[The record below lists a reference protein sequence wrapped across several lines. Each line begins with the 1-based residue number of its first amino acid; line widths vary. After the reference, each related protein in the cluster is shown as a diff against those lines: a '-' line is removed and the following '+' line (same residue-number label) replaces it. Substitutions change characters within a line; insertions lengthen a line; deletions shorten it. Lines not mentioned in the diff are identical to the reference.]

1 LLSEE
6 EKVDLKDAC
15 VEYGR
20 AWRLVYSD
28 RLLSPKGHVA
38 EKHVSKYVDMH
49 GNCGVFGEDGA
60 EVIHL
65 LGPACGVK
73 VRTMANPEKRLHA
86 KYRHIAR
93 RSFTPAIAREVRKRL
108 QRKSALK
115 QSK

>member
-1 LLSEE
+1 MHALCMVALGGWST
-6 EKVDLKDAC
+6 
-15 VEYGR
+15 
-20 AWRLVYSD
+20 
-28 RLLSPKGHVA
+28 PKGHVA

-60 EVIHL
+60 EVIHV
-65 LGPACGVK
+65 LGPAYGVK

-108 QRKSALK
+108 QRKSAPK